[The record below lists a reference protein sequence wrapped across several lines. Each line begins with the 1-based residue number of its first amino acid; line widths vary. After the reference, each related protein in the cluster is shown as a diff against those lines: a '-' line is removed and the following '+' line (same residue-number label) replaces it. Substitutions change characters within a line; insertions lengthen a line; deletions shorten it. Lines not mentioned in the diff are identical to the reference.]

1 MALYN
6 FCFILM
12 ISTTS
17 AIRGLN
23 TVIKFNKIEFKTGN
37 PYNLR
42 WQWKF
47 RRAYYS
53 SPKDTYEPTH
63 VKKPEDTPETKPLY
77 YTYWQ
82 ELILRV
88 FPTAN
93 LYWSRR
99 RRIMDPFQMYV
110 LPSLSFFFYQFWD
123 LSLGFK
129 IFTVLPAAIF
139 YVRMRDRTKDPDMKE
154 TFLRDMIHK
163 NPEVGALFK
172 PETIH
177 ILDYDFEYD

>member
-1 MALYN
+1 
-6 FCFILM
+6 
-12 ISTTS
+12 
-17 AIRGLN
+17 
-23 TVIKFNKIEFKTGN
+23 
-37 PYNLR
+37 
-42 WQWKF
+42 
-47 RRAYYS
+47 
-53 SPKDTYEPTH
+53 
-63 VKKPEDTPETKPLY
+63 
-77 YTYWQ
+77 
-82 ELILRV
+82 
-88 FPTAN
+88 
-93 LYWSRR
+93 
-99 RRIMDPFQMYV
+99 MYV